1 MCIFIGRVGKRTQ
14 NFYTS
19 VGISWARTIFILF
32 GLLVS
37 IFSLHNLS
45 VLVYLLR

>member
-19 VGISWARTIFILF
+19 VGISWGTTVFILF

-37 IFSLHNLS
+37 IFSLHHLS

>member
-1 MCIFIGRVGKRTQ
+1 MCIFIGRVRNRAQ

-19 VGISWARTIFILF
+19 VGIFWGTTVFILF

-37 IFSLHNLS
+37 IFSLHNLC